1 MSLVLITLDIIDYL
15 PQNFRFDNFSF
26 IFSSDGHDLEDQINF
41 MSKNQLTHK
50 TPLNKRDIRYSI
62 KVLRNDSLIGIC
74 DFIIPYVLL
83 SKKEPFYEKICQ
95 VNMTDSTKRMLFGGL
110 NSSNTL
116 KINIRATMQYIQE
129 KVLVKQN
136 TNFRKEKANKAFSP
150 KYQTKPIKKNQNNNI
165 IMNNNNNLLN
175 NQNFVFNKQQ
185 IPMTVTTKKIAQKS
199 NTKNNINKYQTKPQK
214 QNIADVMIQQQQ
226 NKKKINN
233 NIYQKPEKKIIETNE
248 EDPNDKSTLDEDI
261 SQPIQLI
268 DKEFT
273 EFMPKFIEKNPLEQ
287 LGQFKDINEMLIYTK
302 NVIDKLLCYQQ
313 EYYERLKN
321 SVTLNHRLNDLLMK
335 YNEKYRNIVKKVHR
349 LNEET
354 NSTDMRKDAVV
365 SIHRA
370 ENTNLK
376 QIIPLKMKELKLYQE
391 MCGTGIQD
399 IISNKENNNNNND
412 EKGKIEQILTKL
424 LKNCIKEYG
433 PLDTLVKENSKINEE
448 DKKSMKIL
456 NDQLCNENNENNNNE
471 KLEFVVADN
480 YNNLDEKIDNEL
492 KNIYEKNKE
501 WPMVQ
506 IKKIDDN
513 VYEYEDKKLEFKED
527 GENLNI
533 VCEGEEMRFADF
545 VEFMNE
551 QGEEKNMEN

>member
-1 MSLVLITLDIIDYL
+1 MSIVLITLDIIDYL

-50 TPLNKRDIRYSI
+50 TVLNKRDIRYSI

-116 KINIRATMQYIQE
+116 KINIRSTMQYIQE

-136 TNFRKEKANKAFSP
+136 TNFRKEKGNKTFSP
-150 KYQTKPIKKNQNNNI
+150 KYQTKQIKKNQNNNI
-165 IMNNNNNLLN
+165 MMNNNNQLN

-199 NTKNNINKYQTKPQK
+199 NTKQNNINKFQSKPQK

-226 NKKKINN
+226 NKKRTNNN

-248 EDPNDKSTLDEDI
+248 EDPNDRSTLDEDI
-261 SQPIQLI
+261 IQPIQLI

-391 MCGTGIQD
+391 MCGNGIQD
-399 IISNKENNNNNND
+399 IINNKENNNNTN
-412 EKGKIEQILTKL
+412 EKGKTEQILMKL

-448 DKKSMKIL
+448 EKKSMKIL
-456 NDQLCNENNENNNNE
+456 NDQLCKDNNENNNI

-492 KNIYEKNKE
+492 KNIYEKNKG

-506 IKKIDDN
+506 VKKIDEN

-533 VCEGEEMRFADF
+533 ICEGEEMRFADF

-551 QGEEKNMEN
+551 PGEEKNIEN